1 MSRLPDARRW
11 RLEGSWWRRDPL
23 DDLTPGWG
31 VGKESLCLGARPS
44 PRGAHAGGRFGG
56 GVVRGTPLRQ
66 DLPTFTIRP
75 SSTDFS

>member
-56 GVVRGTPLRQ
+56 GVVRGTPSSGLFRSL
-66 DLPTFTIRP
+66 LPIQNP
-75 SSTDFS
+75 SEQ